1 LERPGDLAHW
11 IKMWE
16 ERGVAL
22 DQITILHRYRYQ
34 SLELELLLA
43 QYRIP
48 YRSLSGSFFEHPLCM
63 DLLAYFE
70 LLQKG
75 PAETAWNQVARHVP
89 FIGATSIDLE
99 RLPTL
104 RHTMAEFVRDSR
116 GAADLSLMA
125 ACVRNEVLY
134 YMRNIQHQHH
144 QREKTCK
151 VA

>member
-1 LERPGDLAHW
+1 MSAKLAEILEKVANHAASVDHHW
-11 IKMWE
+11 AE
-16 ERGVAL
+16 LV
-22 DQITILHRYRYQ
+22 
-34 SLELELLLA
+34 SLGLEMNREMRA
-43 QYRIP
+43 
-48 YRSLSGSFFEHPLCM
+48 
-63 DLLAYFE
+63 A
-70 LLQKG
+70 
-75 PAETAWNQVARHVP
+75 A
-89 FIGATSIDLE
+89 IDLE

-144 QREKTCK
+144 QREKICK